1 MLKAL
6 EEFNFRSV
14 NIPEQL
20 KDALK
25 KAISEGRLKPG
36 DKLPS
41 EEQMTKQYN
50 VSKTVLREALG
61 QLVAEGLLEKRRGAM
76 GGSFVAKGDPHR
88 ILDVVVDC
96 YHLGGLEI
104 EEVIEFRRVIEP
116 VTLEL
121 ACLRREDRDLEMLR
135 QNLDLCQE
143 ALDQRKVDRERQVEF
158 HRLIAMA
165 CHNRLLES
173 AVRAAVKISR
183 EFTSKLPFSYEEGV
197 EDHEFNKRFFRCI
210 LERKNSNAKN
220 LMKRHFDRSRLL
232 VERYWN
238 MQDKGSAGEP
248 TSEASHGKNQPE

>member
-1 MLKAL
+1 MPKPLK
-6 EEFNFRSV
+6 EFNFRSA
-14 NIPEQL
+14 NIPVQL
-20 KDALK
+20 KEVLR
-25 KAISEGRLKPG
+25 KAISEGRLRPG

-61 QLVAEGLLEKRRGAM
+61 QLVAEGLIEKRRGAM

-121 ACLRREDRDLEMLR
+121 ACLRRENQDVEILR
-135 QNLDLCQE
+135 HNLDLCQK
-143 ALDQRKVDRERQVEF
+143 ALDNGRVDRGRQVEF
-158 HRLIAMA
+158 HRLIAKA

-210 LERKNSNAKN
+210 LDRKNSDAKD
-220 LMKRHFDRSRLL
+220 LMKQHFDRSRLL

-238 MQDKGSAGEP
+238 MQDKDSAGEHAP
-248 TSEASHGKNQPE
+248 EASHGRSQPK